1 MTVIE
6 NILKGIKAGRAQYE
20 KLAGCLSGSAAGGN
34 AVAISACAADGKA
47 DARYEDSAGGNVAA
61 RYEDPAVGASGRTVS
76 FDANELYLG
85 DNLAYMQSLLER
97 GFAGAFSLIYID
109 PPFFTRSSFNASVS
123 VRGFAGKSHK
133 VHHLAYDDK
142 FDRDLAYYIENMTVR
157 LLMMRELLA
166 DDGLMWVHLDWH
178 SAHYIKLV
186 LDELMGEKNFVNE
199 IIWCYKSGGSG
210 KRHFARK
217 HDTILVYS
225 KTENYRINVPGEKS
239 YNRDYKPYR
248 FRGVTEYQDEKG
260 WYTLVNMKDVWN
272 IDMVGRTSA
281 ERTGYATQK
290 PLELMKRIIE
300 ASTEEGDLVGDFF
313 CGSGSLPEAAQMLGR
328 RWAGCDSEE
337 LAAAM
342 SRRRLRKA
350 GADFVFTRQE
360 PMTPQTGR
368 ADIEI
373 TGIDTLEDGR
383 FLYRC
388 ALTDLMPDIDTGSI
402 QMKDRPYIDE
412 ALRTDRLQFADH
424 VMVDPDFNGTFESK
438 YIFDSDLDDMSF
450 ITGGNAAAV
459 VVDIFG
465 KEYYAEMT
473 GPTEKPGR

>member
-1 MTVIE
+1 
-6 NILKGIKAGRAQYE
+6 
-20 KLAGCLSGSAAGGN
+20 
-34 AVAISACAADGKA
+34 
-47 DARYEDSAGGNVAA
+47 
-61 RYEDPAVGASGRTVS
+61 
-76 FDANELYLG
+76 
-85 DNLAYMQSLLER
+85 
-97 GFAGAFSLIYID
+97 
-109 PPFFTRSSFNASVS
+109 
-123 VRGFAGKSHK
+123 
-133 VHHLAYDDK
+133 
-142 FDRDLAYYIENMTVR
+142 
-157 LLMMRELLA
+157 MMRDLLA

-178 SAHYIKLV
+178 SSHYIKLV

-225 KTENYRINVPGEKS
+225 KTKDYRISVPGEKS

-248 FRGVTEYQDEKG
+248 FKGVKEYQDEKG

-290 PLELMKRIIE
+290 PLELMRRIIE

-313 CGSGSLPEAAQMLGR
+313 CGSGSLLEAAHMLGR

-337 LAAAM
+337 LATAM

-350 GADFVFTRQE
+350 GADFRFTRQE
-360 PMTPQTGR
+360 AVTPQRGR

-373 TGIDTLEDGR
+373 KSAEELEDGR
-383 FLYRC
+383 LLYKC
-388 ALTDLMPDIDTGSI
+388 ALTDLVPDIDTGSI

-412 ALRTDRLQFADH
+412 AMRTDRLQFADH
-424 VMVDPDFNGTFESK
+424 VMVDPDCDGEFESR
-438 YIFDSDLDDMSF
+438 YIFDEDLDEMTF
-450 ITGGNAAAV
+450 ISGGDPAAV

-465 KEYYAEMT
+465 KEYFAEMI
-473 GPTEKPGR
+473 EAAED